1 MLKLLF
7 AGLLLINAIL
17 LGAQLGWLDA
27 VLSGSH
33 EPQRLK
39 NQINPDKVQLTP
51 LAAASAGVAP
61 MFASTASATVTAAAA
76 TAPEPSTA
84 AAATAATGPAATA
97 TKAAASPVAT
107 LVTAPPV
114 PAAPAA
120 QSSMPAGKLPAV
132 ATAAPAPTLACL
144 EIGSLSLPEGKRMEA
159 ALAALKLPQPPIRR
173 EAREQ
178 SSHMVWIAP
187 LPSGREGAERKV
199 AELKRMGVNDFHVL
213 PESSAPAYRHGVSL
227 GVFKSEEAAKLRLSA
242 LAEKGVRSARVVEYQ
257 LPLTRV
263 SFQLRGLDANGHAAV
278 DRLRAD
284 FRRSEE
290 KPCDNNAPA

>member
-1 MLKLLF
+1 MLKFVF

-27 VLSGSH
+27 VLGGNH

-51 LAAASAGVAP
+51 LAAAPTNPAPALASAAPAASSVAVPATANNSAGTLPAAVTTPTAPTPATATAATPAAAQSAAAPAQAP
-61 MFASTASATVTAAAA
+61 MPAGKL
-76 TAPEPSTA
+76 
-84 AAATAATGPAATA
+84 AATAATPA
-97 TKAAASPVAT
+97 
-107 LVTAPPV
+107 
-114 PAAPAA
+114 
-120 QSSMPAGKLPAV
+120 
-132 ATAAPAPTLACL
+132 LACL
-144 EIGSLSLPEGKRMEA
+144 EIGNLSLPESRRMET
-159 ALAALKLPQPPIRR
+159 ALAALKLPQAPIRR

-199 AELKRMGVNDFHVL
+199 VELKRLGVNDFHVL

-227 GVFKSEEAAKLRLSA
+227 GVFKSEEAARARLTA
-242 LAEKGVRSARVVEYQ
+242 LAAKGVRSARVVEYQ

-263 SFQLRGLDANGHAAV
+263 SFQLRGLDANGRAAV
-278 DRLRAD
+278 ERLRAEYG
-284 FRRSEE
+284 RSEE
-290 KPCDNNAPA
+290 KSCDNSAPA